1 MRRGF
6 SLLELLI
13 VIVIITILAG
23 TALPNYTRSAE
34 RARMRDA
41 ESKLNL
47 VFQAQRIYRLDT
59 GGFATL
65 VTQLIPNYLPNPDTA
80 EWTFGF
86 DPAAA
91 PTAKTYSVQAVRQ
104 TGSYNGQTITI
115 DQTGQVTYSAG
126 YGGTT
131 QPGIPIPQ

>member
-13 VIVIITILAG
+13 VIVIITLLAG

-65 VTQLIPNYLPNPDTA
+65 PTQLIPNYLPNPDTT
-80 EWTFGF
+80 EWVFGF
-86 DPAAA
+86 DPLNP
-91 PTAKTYSVQAVRQ
+91 PTAATYRVQAVRQ
-104 TGSYNGQTITI
+104 TGTYNGQTITI
-115 DQTGQVTYSAG
+115 DQTGAVIYSARYAG
-126 YGGTT
+126 
-131 QPGIPIPQ
+131 GIPQ